1 MGIKTSGFT
10 NLIDDLERLA
20 EKAEGKGVD
29 RALKAGA
36 QPIFEDMKRQ
46 AAIDPKIRT
55 GNLHKSIKIGK
66 VGKTVRKRDYKT
78 MKRITIG
85 THKREMGA
93 YAPHAHL
100 VEFGHGGPAPA
111 PEHPFVRPAFDRR
124 SGEAYAEMKR
134 VLKEELR

>member
-1 MGIKTSGFT
+1 MGIKTSGFSE
-10 NLIDDLERLA
+10 IADELERMA
-20 EKAEGKGVD
+20 AKADGAGANK
-29 RALKAGA
+29 ALKAGA
-36 QPIFEDMKRQ
+36 EPIFQEMKRQ
-46 AAIDPKIRT
+46 ASTDPKIIT
-55 GNLHKSIKIGK
+55 GNLYKSIKVGK
-66 VGKTVRKRDYKT
+66 VGQTVRKRDYKT

-134 VLKEELR
+134 ILKEELR

>member
-10 NLIDDLERLA
+10 DLIDDLERLA

-66 VGKTVRKRDYKT
+66 VGKTVRKTDSKT

-85 THKREMGA
+85 SHKKEMGA

-111 PEHPFVRPAFDRR
+111 PPHPFVRPAFDKHV
-124 SGEAYAEMKR
+124 GEAFSEIRR
-134 VLKEELR
+134 VLSEEIR

>member
-1 MGIKTSGFT
+1 MAVKTRGFSE
-10 NLIDDLERLA
+10 LIDDLERLA
-20 EKAEGKGVD
+20 EKAGGPGTD

-36 QPIFEDMKRQ
+36 KPIFEDMKRQ
-46 AAIDPKIRT
+46 ASVDPQIRT

-66 VGKTVRKRDYKT
+66 VGKTVRKTDYKT

-85 THKREMGA
+85 SHKKEMGA

-111 PEHPFVRPAFDRR
+111 PPHPFVRPAFDKHV
-124 SGEAYAEMKR
+124 GEAFSEMKR
-134 VLKEELR
+134 VLSEEIK